1 MKCCIVTQCPIRK
14 IFLLF
19 KKIVLEL
26 GLTFQKQIYT
36 IFSKE
41 KTDLMIR
48 IDEKKA
54 YGQVLQAK
62 CHEEK
67 KIVF

>member
-1 MKCCIVTQCPIRK
+1 MPNKK
-14 IFLLF
+14 NIFTFLI

-26 GLTFQKQIYT
+26 WLTFQKQIYT

-48 IDEKKA
+48 IFHFNQK
-54 YGQVLQAK
+54 V
-62 CHEEK
+62 
-67 KIVF
+67 